1 MVLNENQKSPFLLP
15 RINSL
20 EKKEFLFILTGR
32 KNTNTFI
39 SKVKKEMKSY
49 TMKRNFPYSSNS
61 HTLKPIFVSLLR
73 IQK

>member
-39 SKVKKEMKSY
+39 LKVKK
-49 TMKRNFPYSSNS
+49 KREKLYNEKKFP
-61 HTLKPIFVSLLR
+61 LL
-73 IQK
+73 I

>member
-15 RINSL
+15 SINSL

-39 SKVKKEMKSY
+39 LKVKKSEKLY
-49 TMKRNFPYSSNS
+49 NEKKFP
-61 HTLKPIFVSLLR
+61 LL
-73 IQK
+73 I